1 MNIYLYKFDKEKIIE
16 NEESLMLRLPESRR
30 VKAEKYTNP
39 SVRAVSIAAGLLL
52 SYAVKAETGY
62 DADQYEIRE
71 SESGKPEIY
80 VTDRAYDEAA
90 DDAYGD
96 SVDKSGH
103 KSGHCANAIHISIS
117 HSASYAAVV
126 VADSPVGI
134 DIEEKHDTEFR
145 VTKRMF
151 SEPDKERVFS
161 SEDPDTEF
169 RQIWTEKEAY
179 LKCTGEGISIPM
191 KSFFTDPESC
201 EVLRMNK
208 TENSGKTDTVRDSEP
223 AEYLPT
229 GYFISI
235 PEARN
240 KDFSISVCKDE
251 KLALDIMIVSEL

>member
-30 VKAEKYTNP
+30 AKAEKYNNP

-52 SYAVKAETGY
+52 GYAVKAETGY

-80 VTDRAYDEAA
+80 VTD
-90 DDAYGD
+90 
-96 SVDKSGH
+96 
-103 KSGHCANAIHISIS
+103 NAIHISIS
-117 HSASYAAVV
+117 HSANYAAVV

-191 KSFFTDPESC
+191 KSFFTDPESR

-208 TENSGKTDTVRDSEP
+208 VENSGKADAVRNSEP